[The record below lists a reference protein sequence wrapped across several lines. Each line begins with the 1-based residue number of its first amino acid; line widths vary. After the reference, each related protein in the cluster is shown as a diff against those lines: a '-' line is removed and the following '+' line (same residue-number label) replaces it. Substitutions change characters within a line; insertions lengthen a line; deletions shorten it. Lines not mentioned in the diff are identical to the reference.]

1 MQTVIDFKT
10 RLVVTSF
17 LLLGGFSFGQT
28 AIEYFEIIG
37 KEYTQISEA
46 SWKYTQAASHNK
58 SGRKINKRRKQLI
71 KTNEAAQKTIK
82 GLKAFNGSS
91 AYKDS
96 VLEYLSMSH
105 SVMLNDYAKIM
116 DLEEIAEQSYDQ
128 MEAFLLAKKT
138 ASDKLKAASE
148 VVGREQKRF
157 CDANNINLLE
167 DNSEL
172 GKKMEIAGKVYDYYN
187 PVYLIFFKASVQESK
202 MIIALSAQDINATE
216 QSKQSMK
223 VYAEEGLKK
232 LAELKSFKGDNSLIT
247 ACKKML
253 SFYIDEADKDL
264 PVMIDFLL
272 MNEKFAKYDK
282 VFKTKKERTQ
292 EDIDAYNLKVN
303 DLNSGSNNYNNSNNK
318 LNNKRGQLIDNW
330 NNKVAKFT
338 DVHVPK

>member
-1 MQTVIDFKT
+1 MYTNLKT
-10 RLVVTSF
+10 NLVVIII
-17 LLLGGFSFGQT
+17 LLSGGLSYGQT
-28 AIEYFEIIG
+28 AIEYFETIG
-37 KEYTQISEA
+37 TEYTSISEA

-82 GLKAFNGSS
+82 GLKAFNGSTS
-91 AYKDS
+91 YKDS

-105 SVMLNDYAKIM
+105 SVMVNDYSKIM

-138 ASDKLKAASE
+138 ASNKLKEASD
-148 VVGREQKRF
+148 VVSREQKRF
-157 CDANNINLLE
+157 CLANNINLLE

-172 GKKMEIAGKVYDYYN
+172 GRKMEAAGEVYDYYN

-202 MIIALSAQDINATE
+202 MITALSLKDINATE

-223 VYAEEGLKK
+223 VYSEEGLAK
-232 LAELKSFKGDNSLIT
+232 LADLKSFRNDNSLIS

-253 SFYIDEADKDL
+253 EFYLEEADNDM

-272 MNEKFAKYDK
+272 KNQKFAKYNK
-282 VFKTKKERTQ
+282 VFQAKKDRNKK
-292 EDIDAYNLKVN
+292 DVDAYNEKVN
-303 DLNSGSNNYNNSNNK
+303 DLNKGSDDYNKSNNK
-318 LNNKRGQLIDNW
+318 LNSNRGQLIDNW
-330 NNKVAKFT
+330 NNKVSSFT
-338 DVHVPK
+338 DRHVPK